1 MIVRKQNYRGR
12 SQKELHDKV
21 TRSAV
26 SLLQTSLSK
35 EISKILDWAKSATG
49 ADVVVVVS
57 KLVV

>member
-21 TRSAV
+21 TRSTV

-35 EISKILDWAKSATG
+35 KISKILDWAKSATG
-49 ADVVVVVS
+49 ADVVVVP